1 MERLVR
7 RLLPALATGLVW
19 LLVASLGGLVHSTT
33 RNAEPHPPG
42 TDTTVTEDASAHS
55 AGSAQSLESQHAGSQ
70 TPDNHSTSSRA
81 AEGAAERVAGGTT
94 PGSALR
100 LRTCLVPEA
109 LVWDT
114 DGELSVAVSALGDD
128 SSEGPLLL
136 GINEDQPVAP
146 ASVVKLFTAVAA
158 LEVLG
163 PDFRFH
169 TRVRAGETPGDV
181 WLIGGGDVTLTR
193 AAGANYYDSE
203 SHLERLAASAV
214 ATAEGVTIQ
223 RVWVDDSRYARFP
236 DWDESWRPG
245 SAALGYVAPITAL
258 QVDGDRDQPAVRLSP
273 RSTDPTSRAT
283 QWFLDAVER
292 TGQARPE
299 IVESGSAS
307 GLVSASGLARAPE
320 GRLLAEVSSAPL
332 SQLVQIMLIDSDN
345 SLAEVIARE
354 VALALDPTGELGI
367 SPGEAILRAVEGVF
381 RRSAGV
387 SDDSLE
393 GAVIHDGSGLSP
405 LSGLSPQAVVSLL
418 WLVEHTA
425 QWKQVESSLPVSGQ
439 SGSLR
444 QRYRV
449 VASEMQGLVRA
460 KTGSIRGTRS
470 LAGYLETPPVQPE
483 DAPEDEVSAGERLAF
498 SIVLSGNQVS
508 NASRDDIDRLVA
520 ALAQCGENLADWND
534 PNN

>member
-1 MERLVR
+1 M
-7 RLLPALATGLVW
+7 
-19 LLVASLGGLVHSTT
+19 
-33 RNAEPHPPG
+33 
-42 TDTTVTEDASAHS
+42 
-55 AGSAQSLESQHAGSQ
+55 
-70 TPDNHSTSSRA
+70 
-81 AEGAAERVAGGTT
+81 
-94 PGSALR
+94 
-100 LRTCLVPEA
+100 
-109 LVWDT
+109 
-114 DGELSVAVSALGDD
+114 
-128 SSEGPLLL
+128 
-136 GINEDQPVAP
+136 
-146 ASVVKLFTAVAA
+146 
-158 LEVLG
+158 
-163 PDFRFH
+163 
-169 TRVRAGETPGDV
+169 
-181 WLIGGGDVTLTR
+181 
-193 AAGANYYDSE
+193 
-203 SHLERLAASAV
+203 
-214 ATAEGVTIQ
+214 
-223 RVWVDDSRYARFP
+223 
-236 DWDESWRPG
+236 
-245 SAALGYVAPITAL
+245 
-258 QVDGDRDQPAVRLSP
+258 
-273 RSTDPTSRAT
+273 
-283 QWFLDAVER
+283 
-292 TGQARPE
+292 
-299 IVESGSAS
+299 
-307 GLVSASGLARAPE
+307 
-320 GRLLAEVSSAPL
+320 SSAPL

-520 ALAQCGENLADWND
+520 ALAQCGENLADWHD